1 MAWLI
6 PLGVLLAS
14 VVIIGSL
21 LTNIYNRLVKLRNRC
36 DNSFAQIEVQLKR
49 RYDLIPNLV
58 ETVRGYL
65 SHERE
70 TLENVIA
77 ARNQAAAGLAR
88 AARDPG
94 NLSAVQSFLGN
105 ENALTGALGRMSFVM
120 ESYPELKADQSVAD
134 LSEELKH
141 TENRVAFARQA
152 YNDLVM
158 VFNTYRESF
167 PAVMFAP
174 MFGFSKSR
182 DPLEFADSEQIQE
195 APQVS
200 LVG

>member
-1 MAWLI
+1 MTWLI
-6 PLGVLLAS
+6 PL
-14 VVIIGSL
+14 VVFLTLIVGGGSL
-21 LTNIYNRLVKLRNRC
+21 LTQIYNRLVQLRNRC

-65 SHERE
+65 AHERE

-94 NLSAVQSFLGN
+94 NAASLQSFLGS
-105 ENALTGALGRMSFVM
+105 EGALTGALGRMNFVM

-152 YNDLVM
+152 YNDLTM

-167 PAVMFAP
+167 PAVLFAP
-174 MFGFSKSR
+174 LFGFSQSR
-182 DPLEFADSEQIQE
+182 DLLEFADSEQIQE
-195 APQVS
+195 APSVS
-200 LVG
+200 LV